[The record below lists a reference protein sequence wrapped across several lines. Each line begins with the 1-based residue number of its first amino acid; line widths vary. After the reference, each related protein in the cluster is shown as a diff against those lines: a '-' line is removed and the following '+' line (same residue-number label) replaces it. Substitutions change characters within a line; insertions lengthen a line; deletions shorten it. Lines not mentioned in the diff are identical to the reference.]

1 MIHLNNQIKKTEFI
15 GFIFVCVLGT
25 ILHFVYDLTGENY
38 IIGLF
43 VPVNESVWE
52 HLKLIFYPALIF
64 SFVEYYF
71 LRQETNGFFTAKSLS
86 LILAMSITVCAF
98 YGYTAIT
105 EKNYLWADITIFSLS
120 VIISYI
126 ISCLYSRN
134 KFSGNLVGT
143 NLMLIFIG
151 LFTVFSFFQ
160 PDIFIFREP

>member
-1 MIHLNNQIKKTEFI
+1 MSKTAKWETA
-15 GFIFVCVLGT
+15 GCIFTLLFGT
-25 ILHFVYDLTGENY
+25 LLHFLYDWSGKSCLVS
-38 IIGLF
+38 IF
-43 VPVNESVWE
+43 APVNESVWE

-126 ISCLYSRN
+126 ISCMYSRN